1 MNVTLPENKIS
12 KKQIILYLVIAIICI
27 ISIII
32 AFYVQFYARIDIGKM
47 MGIESELIYGKKSEE
62 EAENLEMNFDQLFTN
77 SIEGENDLSNSK
89 KKDAEK
95 PIVYTK
101 IAKKETK
108 VNNFDV
114 EIYIPY
120 INIDNEIADEYNK
133 EIETFIQKAREIL
146 NTENNNNAIYLVEYV
161 ATIQNDIL
169 SVMIKSNLKE
179 GSNAQRLIIET
190 FNYDLRNNKKI
201 TLEELLKVE
210 RLNINDVQTKINDEI
225 KTEQKRVEDLEK
237 LGYSRY
243 NRDVTS
249 NMYKIENTNVF
260 YMSKDA
266 IYILYPY
273 GNENLT
279 NDLDMIIL

>member
-77 SIEGENDLSNSK
+77 SIEGENDLSKSK

-146 NTENNNNAIYLVEYV
+146 NTENNNAIYLVEYV

-179 GSNAQRLIIET
+179 GSSAQRLIIET

>member
-146 NTENNNNAIYLVEYV
+146 NTENNNAIYLVEYV

-179 GSNAQRLIIET
+179 GSSAQRLIIET

-210 RLNINDVQTKINDEI
+210 RLNINDVQIKINDEI

>member
-1 MNVTLPENKIS
+1 MNVTLPENKIN

-32 AFYVQFYARIDIGKM
+32 AFYVQFYARIDIGKI
-47 MGIESELIYGKKSEE
+47 MGIESELTYGKKSGEE
-62 EAENLEMNFDQLFTN
+62 TESLEMNFDQLFTN

-89 KKDAEK
+89 KKDEEK
-95 PIVYTK
+95 PIVYTE
-101 IAKKETK
+101 IEKKETK
-108 VNNFDV
+108 VNNYDV
-114 EIYIPY
+114 EVHIPH
-120 INIDNEIADEYNK
+120 INIDNEIADEYNN
-133 EIETFIQKAREIL
+133 EIKTFVNKTNEIL
-146 NTENNNNAIYLVEYV
+146 NANNNNAIYLVEYV

-179 GSNAQRLIIET
+179 GSSAQRLIIET

-210 RLNINDVQTKINDEI
+210 RLNINDVQTKINDAI

-243 NRDVTS
+243 NRDTS
-249 NMYKIENTNVF
+249 SDMYKIENTNVF

>member
-1 MNVTLPENKIS
+1 MNVTLAENKIS

-146 NTENNNNAIYLVEYV
+146 NTENNNAIYLVEYV

-179 GSNAQRLIIET
+179 GSSAQRLIIET

>member
-27 ISIII
+27 ISIIT

-146 NTENNNNAIYLVEYV
+146 NTENNNAIYLVEYV

>member
-1 MNVTLPENKIS
+1 MNVTLPENKIN

-62 EAENLEMNFDQLFTN
+62 ETESLEMNFDQLFTN

-146 NTENNNNAIYLVEYV
+146 NTENNNAIYLVEYV

-179 GSNAQRLIIET
+179 GSSAQRLIIET

>member
-146 NTENNNNAIYLVEYV
+146 NTENNNAIYLVEYV

-179 GSNAQRLIIET
+179 GSSAQRLIIET

>member
-32 AFYVQFYARIDIGKM
+32 AFYVQFYGRIDIGKM

-146 NTENNNNAIYLVEYV
+146 NTENNNAIYLVEYV

-179 GSNAQRLIIET
+179 GSSAQRLIIET

>member
-146 NTENNNNAIYLVEYV
+146 NTENNNAIYLVEYV